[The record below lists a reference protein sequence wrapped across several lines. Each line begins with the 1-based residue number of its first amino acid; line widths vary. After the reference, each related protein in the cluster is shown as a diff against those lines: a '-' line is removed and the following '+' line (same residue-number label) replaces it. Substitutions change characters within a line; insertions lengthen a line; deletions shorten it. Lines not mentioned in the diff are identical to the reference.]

1 MRWNIKSSIETEPP
15 KFESII
21 SLSSEKYGTNISP

>member
-1 MRWNIKSSIETEPP
+1 VEYKSSIETEPP

-21 SLSSEKYGTNISP
+21 LLSSEKYGTNISP